1 MKHCCE
7 YIRGLRY
14 KLREMGIP
22 VESPAY
28 VFGDNKSV
36 LANASVPDSVL
47 QKKANS
53 IAYHFVRE
61 GSAMDEWR
69 ITYINTHENIADLL
83 TKPLGGEKRKYFICK
98 ILHHLYQVTSS

>member
-22 VESPAY
+22 VEFHAY
-28 VFGDNKSV
+28 IYGDNKSV
-36 LANASVPDSVL
+36 LANSTVPDSVL
-47 QKKANS
+47 RKKANS

-69 ITYINTHENIADLL
+69 ITYINTHENIADLF
-83 TKPLGGEKRKYFICK
+83 TKPLGGAERVYFVRK
-98 ILHHLYQVTSS
+98 ILHHIYQVVA